1 MDEEYTPEPTRP
13 KAQAPKVTPWG
24 ATGAP
29 SPRRSLIQRLLLG
42 LGLEAQIAL
51 SFLQRPGARLPS
63 FTALISVVGVAV
75 GVAAFVVVVTVFNSF
90 EEELKQ
96 TLLGANPNLVV
107 HDFPR
112 SIPNAKEFQD
122 KVAKLLGPELRSIS
136 LFEYNEALLNKETQT
151 ATVVVKAIEGTRAA
165 SSVDLSHYIQPPEAL
180 GLLNTNHFGA
190 SERGNS
196 SPRAA
201 MGRHI
206 EPPLILGRELAL
218 RLGAEVGDTVFL
230 STGTYGLGGKN
241 VYQGFKVAGL
251 LRVGLAQ
258 YDEKLAFIGFE
269 DGVALFGKPGHAKGL
284 EISLVDPS
292 RAQLLA
298 KQLDGKIPY
307 QFKPW
312 QEIDQTL
319 FRQIERDGQAVR
331 LIVLIITFVAAFNI
345 IVTLTLSVVD
355 RSKQIATLRS
365 IGARRTHIIKIFLYI
380 GGVLGFVGAF
390 LGVALALCIL
400 RIFAGFELGELKAFY
415 FVERIPVHYDWKL
428 MGAAF
433 GFAILLALCSALYP
447 AYKATRV
454 SPLLGLKPW
463 S

>member
-1 MDEEYTPEPTRP
+1 MDEEYTPSPIRP
-13 KAQAPKVTPWG
+13 KAG
-24 ATGAP
+24 ALRPG
-29 SPRRSLIQRLLLG
+29 RQSLNRGKMHGLLHGLLVA

-51 SFLQRPGARLPS
+51 SFLRRPGARLPS
-63 FTALISVVGVAV
+63 FTAIISVLGVAV

-90 EEELKQ
+90 EDELKQ

-112 SIPNAKEFQD
+112 SIPNAREFQE
-122 KVAKLLGPELRSIS
+122 KVSQLLGPELRSMS

-151 ATVVVKAIEGTRAA
+151 ATVVVKAIEGTKAA
-165 SSVDLSHYIQPPEAL
+165 SSVDLTKYIEPPEAL
-180 GLLNTNHFGA
+180 SLLNESHFPK
-190 SERGNS
+190 SQQHSKTQQKPLNDKN
-196 SPRAA
+196 
-201 MGRHI
+201 I
-206 EPPLILGRELAL
+206 YPPLILGRELAL
-218 RLGAEVGDTVFL
+218 RLGAAKGDTVFL
-230 STGTYGLGGKN
+230 STGTFGLGGKN
-241 VYQGFKVAGL
+241 VYQGFTVAGI

-292 RAQLLA
+292 KAQILA

-307 QFKPW
+307 QFRPW

-365 IGARRTHIIKIFLYI
+365 IGARRANIIKIFLYI

-390 LGVALALCIL
+390 FGVALALVIL

-415 FVERIPVHYDWKL
+415 FVDRIPVHYDWKL
-428 MGAAF
+428 MGMAF
-433 GFAILLALCSALYP
+433 GFAVLLALLSALYP